1 MAKPVLMVVDDDGP
15 SLDAICGLL
24 GTRYGGDYEV
34 ISQRSSRPALAVLD
48 KLSDGGVPV
57 AVVIAACRAPD
68 AFDPSL
74 FTGVRVLHP
83 RAKRVLAVPF
93 GPNWADLILQA
104 MTLGSIDDYVLT
116 PWGHP
121 EEHLYP
127 RIGELLCAWVKST
140 DRPTVEAVRVV
151 GQQWA
156 PASAALRDF
165 LERNNLWYGFY
176 ADDSDEGR
184 RILDEAHQD
193 GHRLPV
199 AVLWNGVVLVEPTY
213 ADLAAQMGVRTRPD
227 EGIHDLAIVGGGPAG
242 LAAGVYGASE
252 GLDTL
257 IIEREAPG
265 GQAGTS
271 SMIRNYLGFPRGIGG
286 LELAQKATEQAWL
299 FGAALIGNAVTGLR
313 PAGSHHVLT
322 FADGGETCSR
332 AVVLATGISYR
343 RLGLPGLDRLS
354 GAGVFYGAGVAE
366 ARSVGGLEVF
376 IVGAGNSAGQA
387 ALHFAKHAA
396 HVTIVMRGR
405 SLTASMSD
413 YLIKEIAG
421 TANIVVRPRTE
432 VTALDGGSR
441 LEGLTLRNPDGSVHV
456 RADALFIMI
465 GAKPL
470 TDWLPGGMERDNH
483 GFVVTGRDLLRTG
496 RTPAPWPLDRPP
508 FESET
513 SIPGVFAVGDL
524 RSGSVKRVAAAVGAG
539 SAVVQ
544 YVHEYLRTTV
554 TA

>member
-1 MAKPVLMVVDDDGP
+1 MAMPVLMVVDDDP
-15 SLDAICGLL
+15 SVDAMCGLL
-24 GTRYGGDYEV
+24 GKRYGGDYEV
-34 ISQRSSRPALAVLD
+34 VAQRSPGAALAVLD
-48 KLSDGGVPV
+48 KLSDGGTPV
-57 AVVIAACRAPD
+57 AVVIAACRAPE
-68 AFDPSL
+68 AFDASL
-74 FTGVRVLHP
+74 FTGVRALHP

-93 GPNWADLILQA
+93 GPHWADLILQA
-104 MTLGSIDDYVLT
+104 MTLGIIDDYLLT

-121 EEHLYP
+121 EELLYP
-127 RIGELLCAWVKST
+127 RIGELLCAWVKTT
-140 DRPTVEAVRVV
+140 DHPTVEAVRVV

-176 ADDSDEGR
+176 ADDSAEGR
-184 RILDEAHQD
+184 RILDEAQLD
-193 GHRLPV
+193 GRRLPV
-199 AVLWNGVVLVEPTY
+199 AVLWNGVVLVEPTF

-299 FGAALIGNAVTGLR
+299 FGATLIGNAVTGLR
-313 PAGSHHVLT
+313 PAGSHHVLM
-322 FADGGETCSR
+322 FADGGEACSR

-343 RLGLPGLDRLS
+343 RLDLPGLDRHS
-354 GAGVFYGAGVAE
+354 GAGVYYGAGLAE

-396 HVTIVMRGR
+396 HVTIVMRSR

-413 YLIKEIAG
+413 YLIKEIAK
-421 TANIVVRPRTE
+421 TANIVVLPRTE
-432 VTALDGGSR
+432 VTALDGSSR
-441 LEGLTLRNPDGSVHV
+441 LEGLMLRNPDGTVHV

-465 GAKPL
+465 GAQPL
-470 TDWLPGGMERDNH
+470 TDWLPGAMERDDH

-496 RTPAPWPLDRPP
+496 RTPVSWPLDRPP

-544 YVHEYLRTTV
+544 YVHEYLSTTV

>member
-1 MAKPVLMVVDDDGP
+1 MANPVLMVVDDDGP
-15 SLDAICGLL
+15 SLEAICGLL
-24 GTRYGGDYEV
+24 GKRYGGDYEIV
-34 ISQRSSRPALAVLD
+34 AQRSSGPALAILD
-48 KLSDGGVPV
+48 KLSDESAPV
-57 AVVIAACRAPD
+57 AVVIAACRAPE
-68 AFDPSL
+68 AFDPRL
-74 FTGVRVLHP
+74 FAGVRALYP
-83 RAKRVLAVPF
+83 QAKRVLAVPF
-93 GPNWADLILQA
+93 GPNWADVILQA
-104 MTLGSIDDYVLT
+104 MTLGHIDDYVLT

-127 RIGELLCAWVKST
+127 RIGELLCAWVKTT

-156 PASAALRDF
+156 PASSALRDF
-165 LERNNLWYGFY
+165 LERNNLWFGFY
-176 ADDSDEGR
+176 PDDSAEGR

-193 GHRLPV
+193 GQRLPV
-199 AVLWNGVVLVEPTY
+199 VVLWNNVVLVEPSF
-213 ADLAAQMGVRTRPD
+213 ADLAAEMGVRTRP
-227 EGIHDLAIVGGGPAG
+227 EAGVHDLAIVGAGPAG

-322 FADGGETCSR
+322 FADGGEACSR

-343 RLGLPGLDRLS
+343 RLSLPGLDRLM

-366 ARSVGGLEVF
+366 ARSMEGLEVVV
-376 IVGAGNSAGQA
+376 VGAGNSAGQA
-387 ALHFAKHAA
+387 ALHFARYAA
-396 HVTIVMRGR
+396 HVTIVMRGG
-405 SLTASMSD
+405 SLVASMSE

-421 TANIVVRPRTE
+421 TANVVVRPRTE
-432 VTALDGGSR
+432 VSALYGGNR
-441 LEGLTLRNPDGSVHV
+441 LEGLVLRDPDGSARV
-456 RADALFIMI
+456 RAHALFIMI
-465 GAKPL
+465 GAEPL
-470 TDWLPGGMERDNH
+470 TDWLPDGMERDDH
-483 GFVVTGRDLLRTG
+483 GFVVTGRDLLRVG
-496 RTPAPWPLDRPP
+496 RTLAPWPLARPP
-508 FESET
+508 FEMET

-544 YVHEYLRTTV
+544 YVHEYLSGR
-554 TA
+554 